1 MLSFLPGFVLLP
13 IHFLL
18 QCFNLA
24 FWGTLIVL
32 MGLIKL
38 ILPVPPLT
46 KLLNRLLNNC
56 MAGFALC
63 SVSLINLF
71 NKVEWQ
77 IHTQGQLNAKGWY
90 LMMANHISWLDI
102 VVLMHFATGRIPA
115 TKFFI
120 KRELLWVP
128 FIGLGAWALDMPFMR
143 RYSQQFVARHPHLKG
158 KDIEATRKSC
168 QKFQQLPTTMVNFV
182 EGTRFTE
189 QKHNAKRSPYRHL
202 LPPKAGG
209 VAFTLATMDNL
220 LSHIIDVTLVY
231 PDNNG
236 HVMMDLLCGRLK
248 KVIIEVQVLP
258 VNTDMIGDYQND
270 AVFRASFQQ
279 WINRYWH
286 RKDQRIQELTGNEW
300 NN

>member
-1 MLSFLPGFVLLP
+1 MLSFLPGFILLP

-18 QCFNLA
+18 QCLNLA
-24 FWGTLIVL
+24 FWGTLIVAL
-32 MGLIKL
+32 GLVKL
-38 ILPVPPLT
+38 VLPLPPLT
-46 KLLNRLLNNC
+46 RGLNRLLNSC
-56 MAGFALC
+56 MGGFALL
-63 SVSLINLF
+63 STALINLF
-71 NKVEWQ
+71 NNVQWDYRIEGDFDR
-77 IHTQGQLNAKGWY
+77 HGWY

-120 KRELLWVP
+120 KQELLWVP

-143 RYSQQFVARHPHLKG
+143 RYSRHFVARHPHLKG

-168 QKFQQLPTTMVNFV
+168 EKFQQLPTTVVNFV
-182 EGTRFTE
+182 EGTRFTDC
-189 QKHNAKRSPYRHL
+189 KHRDKNSPYQHL

-209 VAFTLATMDNL
+209 VAFTLTCMNNL
-220 LSHIIDVTLVY
+220 LSNIVDVTLVY

-236 HVMMDLLCGRLK
+236 HVMLDLLCGRLK
-248 KVIIEVQVLP
+248 KVIIEVQILP
-258 VNTDMIGDYQND
+258 VNADMIGDYQND
-270 AVFRASFQQ
+270 PEFRASFQH
-279 WINRYWH
+279 WINQYWH